1 MTVPYEESGR
11 REQKSRTR
19 RALVEAT
26 RRLLASGVTPKVEDS
41 ASEAGISRT
50 TAYRYFPTQRDLLLA
65 AYPEIERR
73 SLLPDD
79 APDDAEERLDL
90 VMKAFTRFTIEHEPQ
105 LRAALRLSLEDG
117 HEKPLLRKGRAIA
130 WIEDALAPLRGSGVD
145 VPRLAIAIRAAT
157 GVEALVWLTDVAGLS
172 RPQAAEM
179 MRRIARALLRDAL
192 SSAPPHLP
200 ARAKKRAAS
209 TR

>member
-1 MTVPYEESGR
+1 MTVPYEDSGR

-26 RRLLASGVTPKVEDS
+26 RRLLASGMTPQVEDS
-41 ASEAGISRT
+41 ATEAGISRT

-65 AYPEIERR
+65 AYPEIEQK

-79 APDDAEERLDL
+79 APDDPEERLDL
-90 VMKAFTRFTIEHEPQ
+90 AIVALTRFNLEHEPQ
-105 LRAALRLSLEDG
+105 LRAALRLSLGDNT
-117 HEKPLLRKGRAIA
+117 EKPLLRKGRAIG

-157 GVEALVWLTDVAGLS
+157 GIEALVWLLDVAGYS
-172 RPQAAEM
+172 RRQATE
-179 MRRIARALLRDAL
+179 LLRW
-192 SSAPPHLP
+192 SARSML
-200 ARAKKRAAS
+200 RAALAEKNGLRVKDRRS
-209 TR
+209 